1 MKKNQ
6 GLQVSFDE
14 DLKLKKE
21 LQTFKSKYHQE
32 EFNISFDDLKKEND
46 FFKKGEK

>member
-21 LQTFKSKYHQE
+21 LQTFRHKYHQE
-32 EFNISFDDLKKEND
+32 EFNISLEF
-46 FFKKGEK
+46 GP